1 MLATV
6 ASTQG
11 PTTDILFVF
20 ACSHQNI
27 YLSIPFEIKNK
38 DWAKLARVSKNTH
51 RCEAILSCFYVFA
64 YLNIYQNINSF
75 VAFESREKK
84 TELNEL
90 QCSKTPSQMSS
101 FAHKHVSVYLHAQT
115 NKNTLLDWSYTKS

>member
-27 YLSIPFEIKNK
+27 YMSIPFEIKNK
-38 DWAKLARVSKNTH
+38 DCAKLARVSKNTH
-51 RCEAILSCFYVFA
+51 RCEAILSDMLLCIC
-64 YLNIYQNINSF
+64 LLKHI
-75 VAFESREKK
+75 
-84 TELNEL
+84 
-90 QCSKTPSQMSS
+90 SK
-101 FAHKHVSVYLHAQT
+101 Y
-115 NKNTLLDWSYTKS
+115 